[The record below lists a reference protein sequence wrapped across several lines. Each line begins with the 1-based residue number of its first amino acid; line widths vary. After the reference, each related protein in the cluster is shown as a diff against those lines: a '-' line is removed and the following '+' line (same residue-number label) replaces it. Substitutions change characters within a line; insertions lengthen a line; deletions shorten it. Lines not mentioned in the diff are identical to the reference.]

1 MALYSTLRRQLLADQ
16 NWLVTRQSRQCK
28 TIQNIVDFLC
38 QGCKTISKLKF
49 KRHINACSGDKTVTS
64 SDTFIQTTK
73 RGCAEHIISRFN
85 CNFYVL
91 MNLHEF
97 SYYKTF
103 CDTKICMCSEI
114 MWCVVTFCFAELWLS
129 SDRPRVIGVVSRSLT
144 WYVFVDPYTISYV
157 KRIN

>member
-1 MALYSTLRRQLLADQ
+1 MNQFTNSIKGFLKLFVCDISFYHFCLLTAVVLYTSVVPPPVFGLGRL
-16 NWLVTRQSRQCK
+16 SRGR
-28 TIQNIVDFLC
+28 V
-38 QGCKTISKLKF
+38 GCKTISKLKF

-73 RGCAEHIISRFN
+73 RGYAEHIISRFN

-103 CDTKICMCSEI
+103 
-114 MWCVVTFCFAELWLS
+114 L
-129 SDRPRVIGVVSRSLT
+129 
-144 WYVFVDPYTISYV
+144 
-157 KRIN
+157 

>member
-1 MALYSTLRRQLLADQ
+1 MTQLSCTLRRQLLADQ
-16 NWLVTRQSRQCK
+16 NWVATRQSRQCK

-73 RGCAEHIISRFN
+73 RGYAEHIISRFN

-103 CDTKICMCSEI
+103 
-114 MWCVVTFCFAELWLS
+114 LWHQNM
-129 SDRPRVIGVVSRSLT
+129 
-144 WYVFVDPYTISYV
+144 YVFWDYVMCCQFLLCRVATQFWSARSYGCSV
-157 KRIN
+157 E